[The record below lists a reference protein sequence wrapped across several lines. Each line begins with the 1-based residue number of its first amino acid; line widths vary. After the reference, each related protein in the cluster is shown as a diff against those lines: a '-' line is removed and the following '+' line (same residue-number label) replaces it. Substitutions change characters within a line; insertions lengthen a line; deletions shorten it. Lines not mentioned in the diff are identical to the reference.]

1 MGSTPWGWLND
12 LNNIAFLQANIYV
25 ERLKKEIWPNRSKR
39 RLDAETLQKEV
50 GGPQVVCQGAKHE
63 LHC

>member
-1 MGSTPWGWLND
+1 MLSD
-12 LNNIAFLQANIYV
+12 K
-25 ERLKKEIWPNRSKR
+25 KKEIWPNRSKR

-50 GGPQVVCQGAKHE
+50 GGPQVVSQGAKHE